1 VFYEIRCCISLS
13 KTILTKIIMQK
24 TITPIDNTVYIE
36 REYHSDKIE
45 QTIDNSIKAQREW
58 ANLNV
63 NERVK
68 LLKNFVD
75 DFLSRGD
82 VICEELSRQIGRP
95 ISQAPG
101 ELKGFKER
109 ADYMLSIAENK
120 LANID
125 VTKDNNFKSYIKRRA
140 LGVVFVIAPWN
151 YPYLVAVN
159 SIIPAMAAGNTVI
172 LKHSAQTPLCAEQL
186 YQSAKKTLP
195 KDVFNYLHLNH
206 EDGLKVVSDKRINF
220 VSFTGSVKVGY
231 DVQRATHTKFIDMA
245 LELGGKDP
253 AYARYD
259 CDLDKTVENLV
270 DGSFFNSGQSC
281 CGIERIYVDEKIYNN
296 FIELFASKTY
306 NYKLGNPLE
315 KETNLGP
322 VVKLSAAEFI
332 NNQMNDAINKGAKK
346 LIDENKFDF
355 PKEHKNYMIP
365 QALTNVNHD
374 MSFMT
379 EETFG
384 PCVGIM
390 KVKDESEA
398 IKLMNDS
405 PYGLTASIWTKDLDV
420 AEKIGNQ
427 VQTGTFYMNRCDYLD
442 PALSWTGVK
451 ETGKGCSLSEI
462 AYEKLTAP
470 KSFHL
475 RKEQ

>member
-1 VFYEIRCCISLS
+1 
-13 KTILTKIIMQK
+13 MQK
-24 TITPIDNTVYIE
+24 TITPIDNTVYVE
-36 REYHSDKIE
+36 REYHSNNIE
-45 QTIDNSIKAQREW
+45 QTIENSIKAQKGWE
-58 ANLNV
+58 NLIV
-63 NERVK
+63 SERVE

-75 DFLSRGD
+75 DFLSKGD
-82 VICEELSRQIGRP
+82 VIGEELSRQIGRP
-95 ISQAPG
+95 ISQAIN
-101 ELKGFKER
+101 ELNGFKER
-109 ADYMLSIAENK
+109 ADYMLSIAEKK
-120 LANID
+120 LADID

-140 LGVVFVIAPWN
+140 LGIVFVIAPWN

-159 SIIPAMAAGNTVI
+159 SIIPAMAAGNSVI

-195 KDVFNYLHLNH
+195 KDVFSYLHLNH

-220 VSFTGSVKVGY
+220 VSFTGSVKAGY

-253 AYARYD
+253 AYARHD
-259 CDLDKTVENLV
+259 CDLEKTVENLV

-296 FIELFASKTY
+296 FIELFASKAY
-306 NYKLGNPLE
+306 DYKLGNPLE

-322 VVKLSAAEFI
+322 VVKLSAANFI
-332 NNQMNDAINKGAKK
+332 HKQMDDAINKGAKK
-346 LIDENKFDF
+346 IIDENKFNF
-355 PKEHKNYMIP
+355 PKEHKNYMVP
-365 QALTNVNHD
+365 QVLINVNHN
-374 MSFMT
+374 MGFMT

-390 KVKDESEA
+390 KVNDENEA

-405 PYGLTASIWTKDLDV
+405 PYGLTASIWTKDLEI
-420 AEKIGNQ
+420 AEKVGSQ
-427 VQTGTFYMNRCDYLD
+427 VQTGTFFMNRCDYLD

>member
-1 VFYEIRCCISLS
+1 
-13 KTILTKIIMQK
+13 MQK
-24 TITPIDNTVYIE
+24 TITPIDNSIYVE

-45 QTIDNSIKAQREW
+45 DAINNSMNAQKSW
-58 ANLNV
+58 AELTV
-63 NERVK
+63 KERVK
-68 LLKNFVD
+68 LLTNFVE
-75 DFLSRGD
+75 DFLSKGE
-82 VICEELSRQIGRP
+82 IISEELSRQIGRP
-95 ISQAPG
+95 ISQGAG
-101 ELKGFKER
+101 ELNGFKER
-109 ADYMLSIAENK
+109 ADYMLSIAEKK
-120 LANID
+120 LEDID
-125 VTKDNNFKSYIKRRA
+125 VTKDKNFKSYIKRRA

-159 SIIPAMAAGNTVI
+159 SIIPAMASGNTVI

-186 YQSAKKTLP
+186 YDSAKKTLP

-206 EDGLKVVSDKRINF
+206 EDSLKVVSDKRINF
-220 VSFTGSVKVGY
+220 VSFTGSVKAGY

-253 AYARYD
+253 AYVRYD
-259 CDLDKTVENLV
+259 CDLEKTVENLV

-296 FIELFASKTY
+296 FIELFISKTY
-306 NYKLGNPLE
+306 NYNLGNPLQ

-322 VVKLSAAEFI
+322 VVKLSAADFI
-332 NNQMNDAINKGAKK
+332 IQQMNNAIDKGAKK
-346 LIDENKFDF
+346 MIDENKFNF
-355 PKEHKNYMIP
+355 PKEHKNYLVP
-365 QALTNVNHD
+365 QILTNVNHD
-374 MSFMT
+374 MDFMT

-390 KVKDESEA
+390 KVKDEKEA

-405 PYGLTASIWTKDLDV
+405 PYGLTASIWTKDLEI

-462 AYEKLTAP
+462 AYEKLTSP

>member
-1 VFYEIRCCISLS
+1 
-13 KTILTKIIMQK
+13 MQK
-24 TITPIDNTVYIE
+24 TITPIDNTVYVE
-36 REYHSDKIE
+36 REYHSAKIE
-45 QTIDNSIKAQREW
+45 QTIESSMKAQKEW
-58 ANLNV
+58 ASLNV

-68 LLKNFVD
+68 LLKNFVE
-75 DFLSRGD
+75 DFLSKGD
-82 VICEELSRQIGRP
+82 VIGEELSRQIGRP
-95 ISQAPG
+95 ISQAAG
-101 ELKGFKER
+101 ELNGFKER
-109 ADYMLSIAENK
+109 ADYMLSIAEKK

-125 VTKDNNFKSYIKRRA
+125 VTKDNNFKSFIKRRA
-140 LGVVFVIAPWN
+140 LGIVFVIAPWN

-159 SIIPAMAAGNTVI
+159 SIIPAMASGNTVI

-206 EDGLKVVSDKRINF
+206 EDGLKVVSDKRISF
-220 VSFTGSVKVGY
+220 VSFTGSVKAGY
-231 DVQRATHTKFIDMA
+231 DVQKATHTKFIDMA

-253 AYARYD
+253 AYARHD
-259 CDLDKTVENLV
+259 CDLEKTVENLV

-281 CGIERIYVDEKIYNN
+281 CGIERIYVDEKIYNK
-296 FIELFASKTY
+296 FIELFVSKTY
-306 NYKLGNPLE
+306 NYTLGNPLQ

-322 VVKLSAAEFI
+322 VVKLSAADFI
-332 NNQMNDAINKGAKK
+332 IKQMNNAVDKGAKK
-346 LIDENKFDF
+346 MIDEKKFIF
-355 PKEHKNYMIP
+355 PKEHKNYLVP
-365 QALTNVNHD
+365 QVLTNVNHD
-374 MSFMT
+374 MNFMT

-390 KVKDESEA
+390 QVQDENEA

-405 PYGLTASIWTKDLDV
+405 PYGLTASIWTKDLEI

-462 AYEKLTAP
+462 AYEKLTSP

>member
-1 VFYEIRCCISLS
+1 
-13 KTILTKIIMQK
+13 MQK
-24 TITPIDNTVYIE
+24 TITPIDNTVYVE
-36 REYHSDKIE
+36 REYHSAKIE
-45 QTIDNSIKAQREW
+45 QTIESSMKAQKEW
-58 ANLNV
+58 ASLNV

-68 LLKNFVD
+68 LLKNFVE
-75 DFLSRGD
+75 DFLSKVD
-82 VICEELSRQIGRP
+82 VIGEELSRQIGRP
-95 ISQAPG
+95 ISQAAG
-101 ELKGFKER
+101 ELNGFKER
-109 ADYMLSIAENK
+109 ADYMLSIAEKK

-125 VTKDNNFKSYIKRRA
+125 VTKDNNFKSFIKRRA
-140 LGVVFVIAPWN
+140 LGIVFVIAPWN

-159 SIIPAMAAGNTVI
+159 SIIPAMASGNTVI

-206 EDGLKVVSDKRINF
+206 EDGLKVVSDKRISF
-220 VSFTGSVKVGY
+220 VSFTGSVKAGY
-231 DVQRATHTKFIDMA
+231 DVQKATHTKFIDMA

-253 AYARYD
+253 AYARHD
-259 CDLDKTVENLV
+259 CDLEKTVENLV

-281 CGIERIYVDEKIYNN
+281 CGIERIYVDEKIYNK
-296 FIELFASKTY
+296 FIELFVSKTY
-306 NYKLGNPLE
+306 NYTLGNPLQ

-322 VVKLSAAEFI
+322 VVKLSAADFI
-332 NNQMNDAINKGAKK
+332 IKQMNNAVDKGAKK
-346 LIDENKFDF
+346 MIDEKKFIF
-355 PKEHKNYMIP
+355 PKEHKNYLVP
-365 QALTNVNHD
+365 QVLTNVNHD
-374 MSFMT
+374 MNFMT

-390 KVKDESEA
+390 KVQDENEA

-405 PYGLTASIWTKDLDV
+405 PYGLTASIWTKDLEI

-462 AYEKLTAP
+462 AYEKLTSP

>member
-1 VFYEIRCCISLS
+1 
-13 KTILTKIIMQK
+13 MQK
-24 TITPIDNTVYIE
+24 TITPIDNTVYVE
-36 REYHSDKIE
+36 REYHSNKIE
-45 QTIDNSIKAQREW
+45 ETIESSMKAQKDW
-58 ANLNV
+58 SNLAV
-63 NERVK
+63 SERVK
-68 LLKNFVD
+68 LLNNFVN

-82 VICEELSRQIGRP
+82 VIGEELSRQIGRP
-95 ISQAPG
+95 ISQATG
-101 ELKGFKER
+101 ELNGFKER
-109 ADYMLSIAENK
+109 ADYMLSIAEKK

-140 LGVVFVIAPWN
+140 LGIVFVIAPWN

-159 SIIPAMAAGNTVI
+159 SIIPAMAAGNSVI

-186 YQSAKKTLP
+186 YHSAKKTLP

-220 VSFTGSVKVGY
+220 VSFTGSVKAGY

-253 AYARYD
+253 AYARHD
-259 CDLDKTVENLV
+259 CDLEKTVENLV

-296 FIELFASKTY
+296 FIELFASKAY

-322 VVKLSAAEFI
+322 VVKLSAANFI
-332 NNQMNDAINKGAKK
+332 HKQMDDAINKGAKK
-346 LIDENKFDF
+346 IIDENKFNF
-355 PKEHKNYMIP
+355 PKEHKNYMVP
-365 QALTNVNHD
+365 QVLTNVDHN
-374 MSFMT
+374 MGFMT

-390 KVKDESEA
+390 KVKDENEA

-405 PYGLTASIWTKDLDV
+405 PYGLTASVWTKDIEI
-420 AEKIGNQ
+420 AEKIGSQ
-427 VQTGTFYMNRCDYLD
+427 VQTGTFFMNRCDYLD

>member
-1 VFYEIRCCISLS
+1 
-13 KTILTKIIMQK
+13 MQK
-24 TITPIDNTVYIE
+24 TITPIDITIYVE

-45 QTIDNSIKAQREW
+45 QTIDNSIKAQKSW
-58 ANLNV
+58 AELNV
-63 NERVK
+63 KERVK
-68 LLKNFVD
+68 LLTKFVE
-75 DFLSRGD
+75 DFLSKGEIISD
-82 VICEELSRQIGRP
+82 ELSRQIGRP
-95 ISQAPG
+95 ITQAAG
-101 ELKGFKER
+101 ELSGFKER
-109 ADYMLSIAENK
+109 ADYMLSIAEKK
-120 LANID
+120 LENIN
-125 VTKDNNFKSYIKRRA
+125 VARDNNFKNYIKRRA

-159 SIIPAMAAGNTVI
+159 SIIPAMASGNTVI
-172 LKHSAQTPLCAEQL
+172 LKHSAQTPLCSEQL
-186 YQSAKKTLP
+186 YESAKKTLP
-195 KDVFNYLHLNH
+195 KNVFNYLHLNH
-206 EDGLKVVSDKRINF
+206 DDSLKVVSDKRINF
-220 VSFTGSVKVGY
+220 VSFTGSVKAGY
-231 DVQRATHTKFIDMA
+231 DVQRATHSKFIDMA

-259 CDLDKTVENLV
+259 CDLEKTVENLV

-281 CGIERIYVDEKIYNN
+281 CGIERIYVDEKIYDN

-306 NYKLGNPLE
+306 NYKLGNPLD
-315 KETNLGP
+315 KNTNLGP
-322 VVKLSAAEFI
+322 VVKLSAADFILGQI
-332 NNQMNDAINKGAKK
+332 NNAVNNGAKK
-346 LIDENKFDF
+346 LIDENKFNF
-355 PKEHKNYMIP
+355 SNKHKNYLIP
-365 QALTNVNHD
+365 QALIDVNHE
-374 MSFMT
+374 MNFMT

-390 KVKDESEA
+390 KVKNENEA

-405 PYGLTASIWTKDLDV
+405 PYGLTASIWTKDMDV

-451 ETGKGCSLSEI
+451 ETGKGCSLSEV

>member
-1 VFYEIRCCISLS
+1 
-13 KTILTKIIMQK
+13 MQK
-24 TITPIDNTVYIE
+24 TITPIDNTVYVE
-36 REYHSDKIE
+36 REYHSVKIE
-45 QTIDNSIKAQREW
+45 QTIDNSMKAQKDW
-58 ANLNV
+58 SNLNV

-68 LLKNFVD
+68 LLKNFVE

-82 VICEELSRQIGRP
+82 VIGEELSRQIGRP
-95 ISQAPG
+95 ISQAAG
-101 ELKGFKER
+101 ELEGFKER
-109 ADYMLSIAENK
+109 ADYMLSIAEKK

-125 VTKDNNFKSYIKRRA
+125 VAKDSNFKSFIKRRP
-140 LGVVFVIAPWN
+140 LGIVFVIAPWN

-186 YQSAKKTLP
+186 FQSAKKTLP

-220 VSFTGSVKVGY
+220 VSFTGSVKAGY
-231 DVQRATHTKFIDMA
+231 DVQKATHTKFIDMT

-253 AYARYD
+253 AYARHD
-259 CDLDKTVENLV
+259 CDLEKTVENLV

-296 FIELFASKTY
+296 FIELFVSKTY

-322 VVKLSAAEFI
+322 VVKLSAANFI
-332 NNQMNDAINKGAKK
+332 LNQINSAIDKGAKK
-346 LIDENKFDF
+346 MIDEKKFNF
-355 PKEHKNYMIP
+355 PKEHKNYLIP
-365 QALTNVNHD
+365 QVLTNVNHD
-374 MSFMT
+374 MDFMT

-390 KVKDESEA
+390 KVKDENEA

-405 PYGLTASIWTKDLDV
+405 PYGLTASIWTKDLEI
-420 AEKIGNQ
+420 AEIVGNQ

>member
-1 VFYEIRCCISLS
+1 
-13 KTILTKIIMQK
+13 MQK
-24 TITPIDNTVYIE
+24 TITPIDNTLYIE
-36 REYHSDKIE
+36 RNYNGDKIE
-45 QTIDNSIKAQREW
+45 ETIDSSIKGQKEW
-58 ANLNV
+58 AELDIK
-63 NERVK
+63 ERIK
-68 LLKNFVD
+68 LLSNFVE

-82 VICEELSRQIGRP
+82 IISEELSRQIGRP
-95 ISQAPG
+95 ISQTG
-101 ELKGFKER
+101 SELKGFKDR
-109 ADYMLSIAENK
+109 AYYMLSIAEKK
-120 LANID
+120 LANINI
-125 VTKDNNFKSYIKRRA
+125 TQDNNFKSYIRRRA

-151 YPYLVAVN
+151 YPYLVSVN
-159 SIIPAMAAGNTVI
+159 SIIPAMAAGNSVI

-195 KDVFNYLHLNH
+195 KNVFNFLHLNH
-206 EDGLKVVSDKRINF
+206 DDSLKIVSDKRINF
-220 VSFTGSVKVGY
+220 VSFTGSVKAGY
-231 DVQRATHTKFIDMA
+231 DVQKATNSKFIDMT

-259 CDLDKTVENLV
+259 CDLEKSVENLV

-296 FIELFASKTY
+296 FLELFVSKTY
-306 NYKLGNPLE
+306 NYKLGNPLK

-332 NNQMNDAINKGAKK
+332 LKQMDNAIDKGARKM
-346 LIDENKFDF
+346 IDEDKFKF
-355 PKEHKNYMIP
+355 PKEHKNYLIP
-365 QALTNVNHD
+365 QVLTNVSHE

-390 KVKDESEA
+390 KVKNENEA
-398 IKLMNDS
+398 IQLMNDS
-405 PYGLTASIWTKDLDV
+405 PYGLTASIWTRDLEV

-427 VQTGTFYMNRCDYLD
+427 VETGTFYMNRCDYLD

>member
-1 VFYEIRCCISLS
+1 
-13 KTILTKIIMQK
+13 MQK
-24 TITPIDNTVYIE
+24 TITPIDNTLYIE
-36 REYHSDKIE
+36 RNYNTDKIE
-45 QTIDNSIKAQREW
+45 ETINNSVKAQKVW
-58 ANLNV
+58 ADLDV
-63 NERVK
+63 KERVK
-68 LLKNFVD
+68 LLSNFVE
-75 DFLSRGD
+75 DFLSRED
-82 VICEELSRQIGRP
+82 VICEELSRQVGRP
-95 ISQAPG
+95 ISQAAS

-109 ADYMLSIAENK
+109 ADYMLSIADKK

-125 VTKDNNFKSYIKRRA
+125 VTKDNNFKNYIKRRA

-151 YPYLVAVN
+151 FPYLVAVN
-159 SIIPAMAAGNTVI
+159 SIIPAMASGNTVI

-186 YQSAKKTLP
+186 YESAKKTLP

-220 VSFTGSVKVGY
+220 VSFTGSVRAGY

-253 AYARYD
+253 AYARHD
-259 CDLDKTVENLV
+259 CDLEKTVENLV

-296 FIELFASKTY
+296 FIELFILKTY
-306 NYKLGNPLE
+306 GYKLGNPLD

-322 VVKLSAAEFI
+322 VVKLSAADFI
-332 NNQMNDAINKGAKK
+332 IKQMNSAIEKGAKK
-346 LIDENKFDF
+346 MINEDKFNF
-355 PKEHKNYMIP
+355 PNEHKNYLIP
-365 QALTNVNHD
+365 QVLTNVNHD
-374 MSFMT
+374 MNFMT

-390 KVKDESEA
+390 KVKHENEA

-405 PYGLTASIWTKDLDV
+405 PYGLTASIWTKDIEI

-427 VQTGTFYMNRCDYLD
+427 VQTGTFFMNRCDYLD
-442 PALSWTGVK
+442 PALSWTGVN

>member
-1 VFYEIRCCISLS
+1 
-13 KTILTKIIMQK
+13 MQK
-24 TITPIDNTVYIE
+24 TITPIDNTVYVE
-36 REYHSDKIE
+36 REYHSNKIE
-45 QTIDNSIKAQREW
+45 ETIDNSIKAQNSWSE
-58 ANLNV
+58 LNV
-63 NERVK
+63 KERVK
-68 LLKNFVD
+68 LLTKFVE
-75 DFLSRGD
+75 DFLSKSEIISD
-82 VICEELSRQIGRP
+82 ELSRQIGRP
-95 ISQAPG
+95 ITQAAG
-101 ELKGFKER
+101 ELSGFKER
-109 ADYMLSIAENK
+109 ADYMLSIAEKK
-120 LANID
+120 LEDIN
-125 VTKDNNFKSYIKRRA
+125 VSRDNNFRNYIKRRP

-159 SIIPAMAAGNTVI
+159 SIIPAMASGNTVI
-172 LKHSAQTPLCAEQL
+172 LKHSAQTPLCSEQL
-186 YQSAKKTLP
+186 YESAKKTLP

-206 EDGLKVVSDKRINF
+206 EDSLKVVSDKRINF
-220 VSFTGSVKVGY
+220 VSFTGSVKAGY
-231 DVQRATHTKFIDMA
+231 DVQRATHSKFIDMA

-259 CDLDKTVENLV
+259 CDLEKTVENLV

-281 CGIERIYVDEKIYNN
+281 CGIERIYVDEKIYGN

-306 NYKLGNPLE
+306 NYKLGNPLD
-315 KETNLGP
+315 KNTNLGP
-322 VVKLSAAEFI
+322 VVKLSAADFILGQI
-332 NNQMNDAINKGAKK
+332 NNAVNNGAKK
-346 LIDENKFDF
+346 LIDENKFNF
-355 PKEHKNYMIP
+355 SNKHKNYLIP
-365 QALTNVNHD
+365 QALVDVNHK
-374 MSFMT
+374 MNFMT

-390 KVKDESEA
+390 KVKNENEA

-405 PYGLTASIWTKDLDV
+405 PYGLTASIWTKDIDI

-427 VQTGTFYMNRCDYLD
+427 VQTGTFYMNRCDYLN

-475 RKEQ
+475 RKVQ

>member
-1 VFYEIRCCISLS
+1 
-13 KTILTKIIMQK
+13 MQK

-36 REYHSDKIE
+36 RNYDTDKIDE
-45 QTIDNSIKAQREW
+45 TINNSIKAQKIW
-58 ANLNV
+58 ADLDIK
-63 NERVK
+63 ERVK
-68 LLKNFVD
+68 LLSNFVE
-75 DFLSRGD
+75 DFLSRED
-82 VICEELSRQIGRP
+82 AICEELSRQVGRP
-95 ISQAPG
+95 ISQAAS

-109 ADYMLSIAENK
+109 ADYMLSIAEKK

-125 VTKDNNFKSYIKRRA
+125 VTKDDNFKNYIKRRA

-151 YPYLVAVN
+151 FPYLVSVN
-159 SIIPAMAAGNTVI
+159 SIIPAMASGNTVI

-186 YQSAKKTLP
+186 YESAKKTLP
-195 KDVFNYLHLNH
+195 KNVFNFLHLNH

-220 VSFTGSVKVGY
+220 VSFTGSVKAGY

-259 CDLDKTVENLV
+259 CDLEKTVENLV

-281 CGIERIYVDEKIYNN
+281 CGIERIYVDEKIYDS
-296 FIELFASKTY
+296 FIELFVSKTY
-306 NYKLGNPLE
+306 GYNLGNPLN
-315 KETNLGP
+315 KDTNLGP
-322 VVKLSAAEFI
+322 VVKLSAADFI
-332 NNQMNDAINKGAKK
+332 LKQMNKAIDKGAKK
-346 LIDENKFDF
+346 MIDEKKFRF
-355 PKEHKNYMIP
+355 PNQHKNYLVP
-365 QALTNVNHD
+365 QILTNVDHD

-384 PCVGIM
+384 PTVGIM
-390 KVKDESEA
+390 KVKSENEA

-405 PYGLTASIWTKDLDV
+405 PYGLTASVWTKDIEI

-427 VQTGTFYMNRCDYLD
+427 VQTGTFFMNRCDYLD
-442 PALSWTGVK
+442 PALSWTGVN

-475 RKEQ
+475 RKKQ

>member
-1 VFYEIRCCISLS
+1 
-13 KTILTKIIMQK
+13 MQK
-24 TITPIDNTVYIE
+24 TISPIDNKVYIE

-45 QTIDNSIKAQREW
+45 ETINNSVKAQIDWR
-58 ANLNV
+58 NLSV
-63 NERVK
+63 KERVD
-68 LLKNFVD
+68 LLTKFVE
-75 DFLSRGD
+75 DFLSKKE
-82 VICEELSRQIGRP
+82 IIAEELCRQIGRP
-95 ISQAPG
+95 ISQAAG
-101 ELKGFKER
+101 ELGGFKER
-109 ADYMLSIAENK
+109 ADYMLSIAERK
-120 LANID
+120 LADID
-125 VTKDNNFKSYIKRRA
+125 VTKDNNFKNFIKRRP

-151 YPYLVAVN
+151 YPYLTAVN
-159 SIIPAMAAGNTVI
+159 SIIPAMAAGNCVI

-186 YQSAKKTLP
+186 YQSAQKTLP
-195 KDVFNYLHLNH
+195 KDVFSYLHLNH
-206 EDGLKVVSDKRINF
+206 NDGLKVVSDPRVNF
-220 VSFTGSVKVGY
+220 VSFTGSVKAGY
-231 DVQRATHTKFIDMA
+231 EVQKATHTKFIDMA

-259 CDLDKTVENLV
+259 CDLEKTVENLV

-281 CGIERIYVDEKIYNN
+281 CGIERIYVDQKIYDK
-296 FIELFASKTY
+296 FLELFISKTY
-306 NYKLGNPLE
+306 NYNFGNPLK

-332 NNQMNDAINKGAKK
+332 INQINSAISKGARKM
-346 LIDENKFDF
+346 INENKFNY
-355 PKEHKNYMIP
+355 PKEHKNYLVP
-365 QALTNVNHD
+365 QILTNVSHEMN
-374 MSFMT
+374 FMT

-390 KVKDESEA
+390 KVKDENEA

-405 PYGLTASIWTKDLDV
+405 PYGLTASIWTNDIEI
-420 AEKIGNQ
+420 AEKVGNK
-427 VQTGTFYMNRCDYLD
+427 VETGTFYMNRCDYLD

>member
-1 VFYEIRCCISLS
+1 
-13 KTILTKIIMQK
+13 MQK
-24 TITPIDNTVYIE
+24 TITPIDNTVYVE

-45 QTIDNSIKAQREW
+45 QTIDNSMSAQREW
-58 ANLNV
+58 ANLDV
-63 NERVK
+63 NDRVK

-82 VICEELSRQIGRP
+82 LISEELSRQIGRP
-95 ISQAPG
+95 ISQASG
-101 ELKGFKER
+101 ELRGFKER

-120 LANID
+120 LANIN

-159 SIIPAMAAGNTVI
+159 SIIPAMAAGNTII

-195 KDVFNYLHLNH
+195 KNVFNYLHLNH

-220 VSFTGSVKVGY
+220 VSFTGSVKAGY
-231 DVQRATHTKFIDMA
+231 DVQRATYAKFIDMA

-296 FIELFASKTY
+296 FVELFASKTY

-315 KETNLGP
+315 KKTNLGP
-322 VVKLSAAEFI
+322 VVKLSAADFI
-332 NNQMNDAINKGAKK
+332 NNQVNDAINKGAKK
-346 LIDENKFDF
+346 LINENKFDF

-365 QALTNVNHD
+365 QALTNVNHN
-374 MSFMT
+374 MRFMT

-390 KVKDESEA
+390 KVKNENEA

-405 PYGLTASIWTKDLDV
+405 PYGLTASVWTKDIEI
-420 AEKIGNQ
+420 AEKIGSQ
-427 VQTGTFYMNRCDYLD
+427 VQTGTFFMNRCDYLD

>member
-1 VFYEIRCCISLS
+1 
-13 KTILTKIIMQK
+13 MQT
-24 TITPIDNTVYIE
+24 TITPIDNTVYVE
-36 REYHSDKIE
+36 REYHSAKIE
-45 QTIDNSIKAQREW
+45 QTIESSMKAQKEW
-58 ANLNV
+58 ASLNV

-68 LLKNFVD
+68 LLKNFVE
-75 DFLSRGD
+75 DFLSKGD
-82 VICEELSRQIGRP
+82 VIGEELSRQIGRP
-95 ISQAPG
+95 ISQAAG
-101 ELKGFKER
+101 ELNGFKER
-109 ADYMLSIAENK
+109 ADYMLSIAEKK

-125 VTKDNNFKSYIKRRA
+125 VTKDNNFKSFIKRRA
-140 LGVVFVIAPWN
+140 LGIVFVIAPWN

-159 SIIPAMAAGNTVI
+159 SIIPAMASGNTVI

-206 EDGLKVVSDKRINF
+206 NDGLKVVSDKRINF
-220 VSFTGSVKVGY
+220 VSFTGSVKAGY
-231 DVQRATHTKFIDMA
+231 DVQKATHTKFIDMA

-253 AYARYD
+253 AYARHD
-259 CDLDKTVENLV
+259 CDLEKTVENLV

-281 CGIERIYVDEKIYNN
+281 CGIERIYVDEKIYNK
-296 FIELFASKTY
+296 FIELFVSKTY
-306 NYKLGNPLE
+306 NYTLGNPLQ

-322 VVKLSAAEFI
+322 VVKLSAADFI
-332 NNQMNDAINKGAKK
+332 IKQMNNAIDKGAKK
-346 LIDENKFDF
+346 MIDEKKFIF
-355 PKEHKNYMIP
+355 PKEHKNYLVP
-365 QALTNVNHD
+365 QVLTNVNHD
-374 MSFMT
+374 MNFMT

-390 KVKDESEA
+390 KVQDENEA

-405 PYGLTASIWTKDLDV
+405 PYGLTASIWTKDLEI

-462 AYEKLTAP
+462 AYEKLTSP

>member
-1 VFYEIRCCISLS
+1 
-13 KTILTKIIMQK
+13 MQK
-24 TITPIDNTVYIE
+24 TITPIDNTLYIE
-36 REYHSDKIE
+36 RDYNTDKIE
-45 QTIDNSIKAQREW
+45 VIINNSVKAQKTW
-58 ANLNV
+58 ADLDV
-63 NERVK
+63 KERVK
-68 LLKNFVD
+68 LLSNFVE
-75 DFLSRGD
+75 DFLSRED
-82 VICEELSRQIGRP
+82 VICEELCRQVGRP
-95 ISQAPG
+95 ISQAAS

-109 ADYMLSIAENK
+109 ADYMLSIAEKK

-125 VTKDNNFKSYIKRRA
+125 VTNDINFKNYIKRRA

-151 YPYLVAVN
+151 FPYLVAVN
-159 SIIPAMAAGNTVI
+159 SIIPAMASGNTVI

-220 VSFTGSVKVGY
+220 VSFTGSVKAGY
-231 DVQRATHTKFIDMA
+231 DVQKATHNKFIDIT

-253 AYARYD
+253 AYARHD
-259 CDLDKTVENLV
+259 CDLEKTVKNLV

-296 FIELFASKTY
+296 FIELFVSKTY
-306 NYKLGNPLE
+306 GYKLGNPLE

-322 VVKLSAAEFI
+322 VVKLSAADFI
-332 NNQMNDAINKGAKK
+332 LKQINSALDKGAKK
-346 LIDENKFDF
+346 MIDENKFHY
-355 PKEHKNYMIP
+355 PSQHKNYLIP
-365 QALTNVNHD
+365 QVLTKVDHN

-390 KVKDESEA
+390 KVKDENEA

-405 PYGLTASIWTKDLDV
+405 PYGLTASIWTKDIEI

-427 VQTGTFYMNRCDYLD
+427 VHTGTFFMNRCDYLD
-442 PALSWTGVK
+442 PALSWTGVN

>member
-1 VFYEIRCCISLS
+1 
-13 KTILTKIIMQK
+13 MQK
-24 TITPIDNTVYIE
+24 TITPIDNTVYVE

-45 QTIDNSIKAQREW
+45 PTIENSMKAQREW
-58 ANLNV
+58 SNLDV

-82 VICEELSRQIGRP
+82 VISEELSRQIGRP
-95 ISQAPG
+95 VSQAPG

-125 VTKDNNFKSYIKRRA
+125 VTKDSNFKSYIKRRA
-140 LGVVFVIAPWN
+140 LGIVFVIAPWN

-159 SIIPAMAAGNTVI
+159 SIIPAMAAGNAVI

-195 KDVFNYLHLNH
+195 NDVFNYLHLNH
-206 EDGLKVVSDKRINF
+206 EDGLKVVADKRINF
-220 VSFTGSVKVGY
+220 VSFTGSVKAGY

-332 NNQMNDAINKGAKK
+332 NNQMNDAIDKGAKK
-346 LIDENKFDF
+346 LIDENKFTF

-374 MSFMT
+374 MGFMT

>member
-1 VFYEIRCCISLS
+1 
-13 KTILTKIIMQK
+13 MQK
-24 TITPIDNTVYIE
+24 TVTPIDNTVYIE
-36 REYHSDKIE
+36 REYHSSKIE
-45 QTIDNSIKAQREW
+45 QSIENSMKAQKDW
-58 ANLNV
+58 ANLSV
-63 NERVK
+63 SERVN
-68 LLKNFVD
+68 LLKNFVE

-82 VICEELSRQIGRP
+82 VIGEELSRQIGRP
-95 ISQAPG
+95 ISQAAG
-101 ELKGFKER
+101 ELNGFKER
-109 ADYMLSIAENK
+109 ADYMLSIAEKK
-120 LANID
+120 LSNID
-125 VTKDNNFKSYIKRRA
+125 VARDGNFKSFIKRKA
-140 LGVVFVIAPWN
+140 LGIVFVIAPWN

-159 SIIPAMAAGNTVI
+159 SIIPAMAAGNAVI

-195 KDVFNYLHLNH
+195 ADVFNYLHLNH

-220 VSFTGSVKVGY
+220 VSFTGSVKAGY
-231 DVQRATHTKFIDMA
+231 DVQKATHTKFIDMT

-253 AYARYD
+253 AYARHD
-259 CDLDKTVENLV
+259 CDLEKTVENLV

-296 FIELFASKTY
+296 FVELFVSKTY
-306 NYKLGNPLE
+306 NYNLGNPLE

-322 VVKLSAAEFI
+322 VVKLSAADFI
-332 NNQMNDAINKGAKK
+332 LNQMNSAINKGAKK
-346 LIDENKFDF
+346 MIDEKKFNF
-355 PKEHKNYMIP
+355 PKEHKNYLVP
-365 QALTNVNHD
+365 QVLTNVNHD
-374 MSFMT
+374 MDFMT

-390 KVKDESEA
+390 KVKDENEA

-405 PYGLTASIWTKDLDV
+405 PYGLTASIWTKDIEV

-427 VQTGTFYMNRCDYLD
+427 VETGTFYMNRCDYLD

-451 ETGKGCSLSEI
+451 ETGKGCSLSEV
-462 AYEKLTAP
+462 AYEKLTSP

>member
-1 VFYEIRCCISLS
+1 
-13 KTILTKIIMQK
+13 MQK
-24 TITPIDNTVYIE
+24 TITPIDNTVYVE
-36 REYHSDKIE
+36 REYHSDNIE
-45 QTIDNSIKAQREW
+45 QTIENSIKAQKGW
-58 ANLNV
+58 GNLIV
-63 NERVK
+63 TERVE

-75 DFLSRGD
+75 DFLSKGD
-82 VICEELSRQIGRP
+82 VIREELSRQIGRP
-95 ISQAPG
+95 ISQAIN
-101 ELKGFKER
+101 ELNGFKER
-109 ADYMLSIAENK
+109 ADYMLSIAEKK
-120 LANID
+120 LADID

-140 LGVVFVIAPWN
+140 LGIVFVIAPWN

-159 SIIPAMAAGNTVI
+159 SIIPAMAAGNSVI

-186 YQSAKKTLP
+186 FQSAKKTLP

-220 VSFTGSVKVGY
+220 VSFTGSVKAGY

-253 AYARYD
+253 AYARHD
-259 CDLDKTVENLV
+259 CDLEKTVENLV

-296 FIELFASKTY
+296 FIELFASKAY

-322 VVKLSAAEFI
+322 VVKLSAANFI
-332 NNQMNDAINKGAKK
+332 HKQMDDAINKGAKK
-346 LIDENKFDF
+346 MIDENKFNF
-355 PKEHKNYMIP
+355 PKEHKNYMVP
-365 QALTNVNHD
+365 QVLTNVNHN
-374 MSFMT
+374 MGFMT

-390 KVKDESEA
+390 KVKDENEA

-405 PYGLTASIWTKDLDV
+405 PYGLTASVWTKDLEI
-420 AEKIGNQ
+420 AEKIGSQ
-427 VQTGTFYMNRCDYLD
+427 VQTGTFFMNRCDYLD

>member
-1 VFYEIRCCISLS
+1 
-13 KTILTKIIMQK
+13 MQT
-24 TITPIDNTVYIE
+24 TITPIDNTVYVE
-36 REYHSDKIE
+36 REYHSAKIE
-45 QTIDNSIKAQREW
+45 QTIESSMKAQKEW
-58 ANLNV
+58 ASLNV

-68 LLKNFVD
+68 LLKNFVE
-75 DFLSRGD
+75 DFLSKGD
-82 VICEELSRQIGRP
+82 VIGEELSRQIGRP
-95 ISQAPG
+95 ISQAAG
-101 ELKGFKER
+101 ELNGFKER
-109 ADYMLSIAENK
+109 ADYMLSIAEKK

-125 VTKDNNFKSYIKRRA
+125 VTKDNNFKSFIKRRA
-140 LGVVFVIAPWN
+140 LGIVFVIAPWN

-159 SIIPAMAAGNTVI
+159 SIIPAMASGNTVI

-206 EDGLKVVSDKRINF
+206 EDGLKVVSDKRISF
-220 VSFTGSVKVGY
+220 VSFTGSVKAGY
-231 DVQRATHTKFIDMA
+231 DVQKATHTKFIDMA

-253 AYARYD
+253 AYARHD
-259 CDLDKTVENLV
+259 CDLEKTVENLV

-281 CGIERIYVDEKIYNN
+281 CGIERIYVDEKIYNK
-296 FIELFASKTY
+296 FIELFVSKTY
-306 NYKLGNPLE
+306 NYTLGNPLQ

-322 VVKLSAAEFI
+322 VVKLSAADFI
-332 NNQMNDAINKGAKK
+332 IKQMNNAVDKGAKK
-346 LIDENKFDF
+346 MIDEKKFIF
-355 PKEHKNYMIP
+355 PKEHKNYLVP
-365 QALTNVNHD
+365 QVLTNVNHD
-374 MSFMT
+374 MNFMT

-390 KVKDESEA
+390 KVQDENEA

-405 PYGLTASIWTKDLDV
+405 PYGLTASIWTKDLEI

-462 AYEKLTAP
+462 AYEKLTSP

>member
-1 VFYEIRCCISLS
+1 
-13 KTILTKIIMQK
+13 MQK

-36 REYHSDKIE
+36 REYHSSKIE
-45 QTIDNSIKAQREW
+45 QSIENSMKAQKDW
-58 ANLNV
+58 ANLSV
-63 NERVK
+63 SERVN
-68 LLKNFVD
+68 LLKNFVK

-82 VICEELSRQIGRP
+82 VIGEELSRQIGRP
-95 ISQAPG
+95 ISQAAG
-101 ELKGFKER
+101 ELNGFKER
-109 ADYMLSIAENK
+109 ADYMLSIAEKK

-125 VTKDNNFKSYIKRRA
+125 VTKDVNFKSFIKRKA
-140 LGVVFVIAPWN
+140 LGIVFVIAPWN

-220 VSFTGSVKVGY
+220 VSFTGSVKAGY
-231 DVQRATHTKFIDMA
+231 DVQKATHTKFIDMT

-253 AYARYD
+253 AYARHD
-259 CDLDKTVENLV
+259 CDLEKTVENLV

-296 FIELFASKTY
+296 FVELFVSKTY
-306 NYKLGNPLE
+306 NFNLGNPLK

-322 VVKLSAAEFI
+322 VVKLSAADFI
-332 NNQMNDAINKGAKK
+332 LTQMNSAINKGAKK
-346 LIDENKFDF
+346 MIDEKKFNF
-355 PKEHKNYMIP
+355 PKEHINYLVP
-365 QALTNVNHD
+365 QVLTNVNHD
-374 MSFMT
+374 MAFMT

-390 KVKDESEA
+390 KVKDENEA
-398 IKLMNDS
+398 VKLMNDS
-405 PYGLTASIWTKDLDV
+405 PYGLTASIWTKDIEV
-420 AEKIGNQ
+420 AENVGNQ
-427 VQTGTFYMNRCDYLD
+427 VETGTFYMNRCDYLD

-451 ETGKGCSLSEI
+451 ETGKGCSLSEV
-462 AYEKLTAP
+462 AYEKLTSP

>member
-1 VFYEIRCCISLS
+1 
-13 KTILTKIIMQK
+13 MQK
-24 TITPIDNTVYIE
+24 TITPIDNTVYVE
-36 REYHSDKIE
+36 REYHSVKIE
-45 QTIDNSIKAQREW
+45 QTIDNSMKAQKDW
-58 ANLNV
+58 SNLNV

-68 LLKNFVD
+68 LLKNFVE

-82 VICEELSRQIGRP
+82 VIGEELSRQIGRP
-95 ISQAPG
+95 ISQAAG

-109 ADYMLSIAENK
+109 ADYMLSIAEKK

-125 VTKDNNFKSYIKRRA
+125 VAKDSNFKSFIKRRP
-140 LGVVFVIAPWN
+140 LGIVFVIAPWN

-220 VSFTGSVKVGY
+220 VSFTGSVKAGY
-231 DVQRATHTKFIDMA
+231 DVQKATHTKFIDMT

-253 AYARYD
+253 AYARHD
-259 CDLDKTVENLV
+259 CDLEKTVENLV

-296 FIELFASKTY
+296 FLELFVSKTY

-322 VVKLSAAEFI
+322 VVKLSAADFI
-332 NNQMNDAINKGAKK
+332 LQQINSAIDKGAKK
-346 LIDENKFDF
+346 MIDESKFNF
-355 PKEHKNYMIP
+355 SKEHKNYLIP
-365 QALTNVNHD
+365 QVLTNVNHD
-374 MSFMT
+374 MAFMT

-390 KVKDESEA
+390 KVKDDNEA

-405 PYGLTASIWTKDLDV
+405 PYGLTASVWTKDLDV
-420 AEKIGNQ
+420 AQKIGNQ
-427 VQTGTFYMNRCDYLD
+427 INTGTFYMNRCDYLD
-442 PALSWTGVK
+442 PALSWTGVN
-451 ETGKGCSLSEI
+451 ETGKGCSLSEV
-462 AYEKLTAP
+462 AYEKLTSP